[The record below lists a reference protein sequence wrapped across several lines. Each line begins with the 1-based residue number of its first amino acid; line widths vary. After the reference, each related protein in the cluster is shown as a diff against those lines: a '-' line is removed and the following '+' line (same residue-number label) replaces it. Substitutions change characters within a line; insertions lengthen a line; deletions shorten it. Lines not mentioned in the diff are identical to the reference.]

1 MLVFVTT
8 VSLPI
13 TGIQVQFW
21 LGNRKEKGQ
30 LEDLIVERIIL
41 KRILK
46 SIWGGGE
53 LGNAFIGK
61 KWRVLANA

>member
-1 MLVFVTT
+1 MLVLVTT

-21 LGNRKEKGQ
+21 LGNRKEKDQ
-30 LEDLIVERIIL
+30 LEDLIVERMIL

-46 SIWGGGE
+46 SIWGEGSCGMHSLEKSGE
-53 LGNAFIGK
+53 FL
-61 KWRVLANA
+61 